1 MRLHLATIMSLTSLL
16 IDCFFSQAKQATSG
30 GHTWG
35 IDGNTGNIVDMNEL
49 GVWDPLSVKE
59 QTLKTAIEVKERRRR
74 RRRRGEEEGRDKRN
88 MKV

>member
-1 MRLHLATIMSLTSLL
+1 MQLHLATIMSLTSLL
-16 IDCFFSQAKQATSG
+16 IYCFFSQAKQATSG

-74 RRRRGEEEGRDKRN
+74 GEEEEKEREIKRN